1 MTISDGTLRT
11 NSGTWTLTCCFSA
24 IDEDMLLY
32 LAILGGKSFQ
42 ATMTTKLGRNTQ
54 RKHERCVSRLQ
65 GVRDMVAHAIFCSSR
80 RNGVRGI
87 PFNDFFA
94 CLLGEFQDK
103 LCKKMRMYDAQRLSC
118 TIIPFLAPP
127 NAKWPKFN
135 LDQNSHGC
143 TFGHLFRVSNK
154 ECVMSTFKT
163 RESKMKNQFS
173 SASASTGK

>member
-1 MTISDGTLRT
+1 
-11 NSGTWTLTCCFSA
+11 
-24 IDEDMLLY
+24 
-32 LAILGGKSFQ
+32 
-42 ATMTTKLGRNTQ
+42 
-54 RKHERCVSRLQ
+54 
-65 GVRDMVAHAIFCSSR
+65 MVAHAIFCSSR

-103 LCKKMRMYDAQRLSC
+103 LCKKMRMYGRKGRRIVASDRSNDFSADAQRLSC

-163 RESKMKNQFS
+163 RESKMKNRFS
-173 SASASTGK
+173 SLSASTGK